1 MKRRI
6 CGTVAFVV
14 CLAIPAGA
22 VAHPS
27 VYTVTAKVAPAGVT
41 NPTEGQLTD
50 QLRYFMNNDGWAYAL
65 RETNG
70 NTTMAP
76 STTRCCQALSA
87 VAHKGAVA
95 GAEYVTGLQP
105 HATCDVAAL
114 HSKADDPLM
123 AERSLLGLRAVAE
136 DVREPGR
143 RPGEVDP
150 RRQDG
155 HGGRPSTVSD
165 FAAACAAIGGTYVKA
180 DEVQTS
186 AASLVGEYVASIVDP
201 IEAKVAELEAAV
213 AKASTDAATADATA
227 GAEIARLTAAN
238 RVLALTAPAS
248 LKRGALKRGGVTLAL
263 DGPPST
269 KVRVT
274 LRMSDFKARKIG
286 LKSGYLGSAVGT
298 IGAEYNLGVTLKPTK
313 KAGKKLKKAKA
324 KTIRATL
331 EATGGDR
338 FARKTIK
345 LVK

>member
-1 MKRRI
+1 MKRRL
-6 CGTVAFVV
+6 CGTAAVAACF
-14 CLAIPAGA
+14 AIPAGA

-41 NPTEGQLTD
+41 NPTEAQLTD

-70 NTTMAP
+70 KTTHGTVNYALLPGAFRSSLTKEQWLAP
-76 STTRCCQALSA
+76 
-87 VAHKGAVA
+87 K
-95 GAEYVTGLQP
+95 YVTGLQP

-114 HSKADDPLM
+114 QAKPTILSWQNDPFWDYVPFQKTSAGLGDDP
-123 AERSLLGLRAVAE
+123 AKWIPVVKTATG
-136 DVREPGR
+136 
-143 RPGEVDP
+143 VDL
-150 RRQDG
+150 
-155 HGGRPSTVSD
+155 STVTD
-165 FAAACAAIGGTYVKA
+165 FAAACNGIGGTYVKA

-186 AASLVGEYVASIVDP
+186 AASLVGEYVASIVEP
-201 IEAKVAELEAAV
+201 IEAEVAELEAAV
-213 AKASTDAATADATA
+213 AKASTDAAVDDT
-227 GAEIARLTAAN
+227 EIARLTAAN

-248 LKRGALKRGGVTLAL
+248 VKRGALIKGGVTLTL
-263 DGPPST
+263 DGPPSA

-274 LRMSDFKARKIG
+274 LRMSDFKARRIG

-331 EATGGDR
+331 EATTGDR